1 MDWINIHR
9 TTLSTEEFLGCDPVQ
24 RATWLC
30 LLAYCVDQENGGTI
44 CEAGAWGDRRWQ
56 QIIRI
61 TKAEAQDKCP
71 LWSWDGLDLTVW
83 AYPLEKEAIVQQR
96 RGSGR
101 LGGSAKTQ
109 AKTQASKQNGA
120 LGGRPISVSRDS
132 MPTPEQNNPSRNP
145 SRNPSET
152 QAETQR
158 NRNRKGKELEEPPI
172 VPQSEKISRSYPTES
187 EVVEHCAKHFPTWHH
202 SSVRDLYRHYVS
214 TDWNDREGKK
224 IKNWKN
230 KFSMIHKFKSEKG
243 TTGPT
248 KEWSDSQ
255 QSQQSADYF
264 NERLALL
271 KEAEE
276 LNGR

>member
-44 CEAGAWGDRRWQ
+44 RDAGAWGDRRWQ
-56 QIIRI
+56 QIIRV

-83 AYPLEKEAIVQQR
+83 AYPIEKEIMVQQKP
-96 RGSGR
+96 GAGR

-109 AKTQASKQNGA
+109 AKTQAAKQNGS
-120 LGGRPISVSRDS
+120 LGGRPISASLDS
-132 MPTPEQNNPSRNP
+132 MPTPERNNPSTNP
-145 SRNPSET
+145 SINPSKT

-158 NRNRKGKELEEPPI
+158 NRNRKGKEIEQPPI
-172 VPQSEKISRSYPTES
+172 VPLEQKSKSPPTEQ
-187 EVVEHCAKHFPTWHH
+187 EVLDHCKAKHPDWHE
-202 SSVRDLYRHYVS
+202 SGVIDLYRHYVA
-214 TDWNDREGKK
+214 TDWTDKDGKP

-230 KFSMIHKFKSEKG
+230 KFSVIYGFKKQKG
-243 TTGPT
+243 QTGPT
-248 KEWSDSQ
+248 EDFIRKSRESQ
-255 QSQQSADYF
+255 NSNPDHRMYMQMKVERDY
-264 NERLALL
+264 
-271 KEAEE
+271 AE
-276 LNGR
+276 